1 MSSSNL
7 LRNIGAWAVRIGIIL
22 GVWVVFVLFLNQVVM
37 PIYIRNWSEITVPDL
52 RGMTQEEAEKVAKKG
67 HVKVFVQDERFEAEI
82 EQGTVLEQFPLPGVE
97 AKPGRRIHV
106 IVAAGTPMTD
116 VPYVVGMARESA
128 VMQMEAQGLVVDSI
142 YYAFSDSV
150 FENQVMSQIPDS
162 GVVLQ
167 RESPTEITVSL
178 GKEPRQYVVPDVL
191 DLPFEQARYLILK
204 SGLRVGSV
212 TYDKYVGR
220 RKGAVMNQIPAPK
233 SNVQRRSRVRL
244 EVNYPEGWVHPDT
257 LRARAEAARADS
269 LTVLNGD

>member
-7 LRNIGAWAVRIGIIL
+7 FRNIGAWAVRIGLIL

-52 RGMTQEEAEKVAKKG
+52 RGLSQEEAEKVAKKE

-82 EQGTVLEQFPLPGVE
+82 AQGTVLEQFPLPGVE
-97 AKPGRRIHV
+97 AKPGRRVHV

-116 VPYVVGMARESA
+116 VPYVVGMAREAA
-128 VMQMEAQGLVVDSI
+128 VLQLEAQGLVVDTI

-150 FENQVMSQIPDS
+150 FENQVMSQQPDS
-162 GVVLQ
+162 GIVLQ
-167 RESPTEITVSL
+167 RESPAEITVSL
-178 GKEPRQYVVPDVL
+178 GKEPRQYIVPDVL

-233 SNVQRRSRVRL
+233 SSVQRRSRVRL

-257 LRARAEAARADS
+257 LRARAEAARLDS
-269 LTVLNGD
+269 LTAVDGE